1 MNEAAAREVLLV
13 RAIEAADSDYA
24 LLTREDRDYAGR
36 AAAELARW
44 SAAERREP
52 ADAERFLAQRARL
65 LLDKLGQRQRS
76 IQGAAT
82 AFAWRPWIDWA
93 LPLVALIAGLAFE
106 RLADRGHVNVLA
118 FPLLLLLVWN
128 LAVYLLL
135 ALGLAA
141 RLARARPAPGPRPG
155 PADWLRRAASRAAPR
170 GGAALAAALGR
181 FTEDW
186 LSRSAPLTTAR
197 VARAL
202 HLAAALFAAGAITGL
217 YIRGLVF
224 DYRAGWESTF
234 LDANA
239 VHALLS
245 TVLGPAARGLGQT
258 FPGVEEIAALR
269 FGAGVPGESAAR
281 WIHWYALTVVA
292 VVIVPRLLLAA
303 YCAWRAHRLGHA
315 FPINLTAPYFR
326 RLIGSFDGA
335 AACVRVLPFS
345 YTPDSSAAD
354 GLQAIARRLL
364 GDRTQVDLRPSIPFG
379 EEARAAQDLAATTHS
394 PAAPIA
400 LDIAL
405 CSLAA
410 TPEHENH
417 GAFLDTLRPETSAAR
432 VLLVDEGPYRRRLGA
447 QAGSEVRLDE
457 RRNAWRAFAASHDW
471 PIVLADLAAPDEMKV
486 ERDLGPLLSRA
497 P

>member
-13 RAIEAADSDYA
+13 RAIETTDSDHA

-52 ADAERFLAQRARL
+52 ANAERFLAQRARL
-65 LLDKLGQRQRS
+65 LLDKLGERHRS
-76 IQGAAT
+76 LRSAAQ
-82 AFAWRPWIDWA
+82 AFAWRPWIDWG
-93 LPLVALIAGLAFE
+93 LPLVALIAGLVFE

-118 FPLLLLLVWN
+118 FPLLALLLWN
-128 LAVYLLL
+128 LAVYILL
-135 ALGLAA
+135 ALSAA
-141 RLARARPAPGPRPG
+141 ADLARARPAHGPRTG
-155 PADWLRRAASRAAPR
+155 PADWLRRVALRAAPR
-170 GGAALAAALGR
+170 GGTALAAAFGR
-181 FTEDW
+181 FGEDW
-186 LSRSAPLTTAR
+186 LARSAPLTSAR
-197 VARAL
+197 IARAL

-245 TVLGPAARGLGQT
+245 TVLSPAVHALGQT

-281 WIHWYALTVVA
+281 WIHWYALTVA
-292 VVIVPRLLLAA
+292 ALVVVPRLLLAA
-303 YCAWRAHRLGHA
+303 HAAWRVHRLRHA
-315 FPINLTAPYFR
+315 FPVDLAAPYFR
-326 RLIGSFDGA
+326 RLLGSFDGTA
-335 AACVRVLPFS
+335 AGVRVLPFS
-345 YTPDSSAAD
+345 YTPDSSAVD
-354 GLQAIARRLL
+354 GLQTIARQLL

-379 EEARAAQDLAATTHS
+379 EEARATQALSAAMAS
-394 PAAPIA
+394 PAPVA

-405 CSLAA
+405 FSLAA
-410 TPEHENH
+410 TPEQENH
-417 GAFLDTLRPETSAAR
+417 GVFLDALRPAMPGAR
-432 VLLVDEGPYRRRLGA
+432 VVLVDEGPYRRRLGA
-447 QAGSEVRLDE
+447 QAGSDVRLDE
-457 RRNAWRAFAASHDW
+457 RRNAWRAFAASRDW
-471 PIVLADLAAPDEMKV
+471 PIVFVDLAAPDVTRV
-486 ERDLGPLLSRA
+486 ERDLGALLSGA